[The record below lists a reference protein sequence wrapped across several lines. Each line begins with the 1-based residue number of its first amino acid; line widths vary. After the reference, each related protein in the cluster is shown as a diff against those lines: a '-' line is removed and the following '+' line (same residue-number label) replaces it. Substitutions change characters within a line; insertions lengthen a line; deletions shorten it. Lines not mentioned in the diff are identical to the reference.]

1 MWKIELTAFRRCLKD
16 EWYFV
21 AKCFFLAGGEGASE
35 AEGLNDI
42 NLSSC
47 VFWNMIYLCPLT

>member
-1 MWKIELTAFRRCLKD
+1 MWKIELTAFRKCLKD

-21 AKCFFLAGGEGASE
+21 AKCFLLAGGEGASE

-47 VFWNMIYLCPLT
+47 VFWNMICVH